1 MCPWLF
7 RQEPE
12 STTNQKQSTQSTETP
27 WNYLMK
33 PNENCATG
41 RVGGVSHL
49 QGGLGL
55 KGYILY
61 PKKINLGQSG

>member
-1 MCPWLF
+1 MTIKGTCVHGYSG
-7 RQEPE
+7 R
-12 STTNQKQSTQSTETP
+12 NQNLQQTKSSQHKV
-27 WNYLMK
+27 LK
-33 PNENCATG
+33 HCATG